1 MVFISL
7 LKSNIFY
14 FHYSK
19 KNLILS
25 FASITYLPMHLFLSS
40 SLKSSVL
47 FSLKIDA
54 RTVFTYTT
62 WWFWFLMVHSFYIFS
77 QSWFLRVPCVEK
89 FFKHRINWKKDQ
101 LGHRVYLKT
110 SPRIHS
116 SSISRPQHFRG
127 AYRGSE
133 RFVRQKSEAYSLRL
147 AL

>member
-1 MVFISL
+1 MVYAPPSKWTKRSDNKNIDVKWFSYHYLKATFL
-7 LKSNIFY
+7 LPLFQ
-14 FHYSK
+14 FFW
-19 KNLILS
+19 ILS

-110 SPRIHS
+110 SPHS
-116 SSISRPQHFRG
+116 R
-127 AYRGSE
+127 
-133 RFVRQKSEAYSLRL
+133 
-147 AL
+147 